1 MYASFGCLNL
11 SDKKINWLI
20 LYQGDSYN
28 VFSLPELLHIN
39 QIFYILDEPTV
50 GLDTESSDRFLSY
63 LKDES
68 NKGKTIIISSH
79 DINLIERFWK
89 KVLFF

>member
-1 MYASFGCLNL
+1 MQALDVLNL
-11 SDKKINWLI
+11 SDKKDKLV
-20 LYQGDSYN
+20 DSLSGGQLQR
-28 VFSLPELLHIN
+28 VQLARAIAHKPD
-39 QIFYILDEPTV
+39 FYILDEPTV

-79 DINLIERFWK
+79 DINLIERFCEK
-89 KVLFF
+89 SYF